1 MQQPQLSCQI
11 LTFKIV
17 NFTIEDEIYHL
28 KVKYYLAYCLLNLK
42 YVICTVFSDTFLKEV
57 EPVNTSGEHF
67 LLVFNIKKR
76 RFYLFSFG

>member
-17 NFTIEDEIYHL
+17 NFTIEDALYHL

-42 YVICTVFSDTFLKEV
+42 YVICTVFSDTFLKAV
-57 EPVNTSGEHF
+57 EPVDTSGEHF
-67 LLVFNIKKR
+67 LLVFNLKKPGLCI
-76 RFYLFSFG
+76 FFG